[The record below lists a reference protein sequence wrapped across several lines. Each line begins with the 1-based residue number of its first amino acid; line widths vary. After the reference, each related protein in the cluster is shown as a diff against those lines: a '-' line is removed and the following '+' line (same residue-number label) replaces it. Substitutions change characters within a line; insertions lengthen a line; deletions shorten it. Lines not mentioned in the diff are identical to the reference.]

1 MSQSSTINSRL
12 AALQKTMAK
21 DKVQAWLILSA
32 DSHLSE
38 YLPEYWKLREY
49 FSGFTGS
56 AGTLVVLKDKAYL
69 WADSRY
75 WVQAATEIQGSNV
88 TLMKMGDGNTP
99 SYSEFLQE
107 KLSENSNVAVLGD
120 TIAIENFVELYEN
133 LDEHGIT
140 LTTECDPFD
149 KIMKDRKPLPN
160 EALYLHNPKFV
171 SETISSKIAKIRQE
185 MRDVEADVHIVSTL
199 DDIAW
204 ITNLRGKDVTYNPV
218 FLAFMMVTHSSVTL
232 FIEESKLDQGVKKY
246 LTDNKV
252 TVFPY
257 DAFYDELENI
267 PTNKVIM
274 LDEKRN
280 TYAAL
285 ETIDEACDILY
296 MPNPSTLLKA
306 QKSDEDLK
314 NIQEAMREDGA
325 AMAHFYAEFEARLAK
340 GDKLTELD
348 VAEMLQKE
356 RSARPNFIDLSFD
369 TIAGFNPNG
378 ALPHYRATEASHSV
392 LTGDGL
398 LLIDSGAQYQ
408 NGTTDITRVIPI
420 GNPTDA
426 QKRDFT
432 LVLKSLIVMSETV
445 FPADIP
451 MPLLDAIARRP
462 LWENHLDYG
471 HGTGH
476 GVGYFM
482 NVHEGPQVLSFRAP
496 VSDQS
501 KVKKGMI
508 TSIEPGLY
516 REGQWGI
523 RIENLVAS
531 MPVKTQKE
539 QNFGQY
545 MYFETL
551 TLFPIDTRLMDLNL
565 LEAKEISW
573 INQYHERVYRELSP
587 KITDNAVLTWLQAR
601 TEKIII

>member
-1 MSQSSTINSRL
+1 MSQSSIINSRI

-21 DKVQAWLILSA
+21 DRLQAWLILSA

-38 YLPEYWKLREY
+38 YLPEYWKLREW

-56 AGTLVVLKDKAYL
+56 AGTLVVLTDKAYL

-75 WVQAATEIQGSNV
+75 WVQAEAELKGSNV
-88 TLMKMGDGNTP
+88 KLMKMGDGQTP
-99 SYSEFLQE
+99 SYSEFLQTTLPE
-107 KLSENSNVAVLGD
+107 KSNVAVLGD

-133 LDEHGIT
+133 LDDHGIT

-149 KIMKDRKPLPN
+149 KVMKDRAPLPT
-160 EALYLHNPKFV
+160 EALYLHDPQFV
-171 SETISSKIAKIRQE
+171 SETIASKIAKIRQTME
-185 MRDVEADVHIVSTL
+185 DVEADVHIVSTL

-218 FLAFMMVTHSSVTL
+218 FLAYLMITKSSVTL
-232 FIEESKLDQGVKKY
+232 FIDETKLHQEVKKY

-285 ETIDEACDILY
+285 EAIDEECDILY

-306 QKSDEDLK
+306 QKSDADLQ
-314 NIQEAMREDGA
+314 NIQEAMREDGV
-325 AMAHFYAEFEARLAK
+325 AMAHFYTEFEAKLAK
-340 GDKLTELD
+340 GEKLTELD
-348 VAEMLQKE
+348 VADMLQKE

-369 TIAGFNPNG
+369 TIAGYNPNG
-378 ALPHYRATEASHSV
+378 ALPHYRATEDAHSEIK
-392 LTGDGL
+392 GDGL

-420 GNPTDA
+420 GSPTDA

-432 LVLKSLIVMSETV
+432 LVLKSLIVMSETI

-496 VSDQS
+496 VSDQT

-539 QNFGQY
+539 QDFGQY

-551 TLFPIDTRLMDLNL
+551 TLFPIDTRLMDLTL

-587 KITDNAVLTWLQAR
+587 KITDDKVLSWLKER
-601 TEKIII
+601 TEAIKP

>member
-1 MSQSSTINSRL
+1 MSKAATINSRL

-21 DKVQAWLILSA
+21 DRLQAWLILSA

-75 WVQAATEIQGSNV
+75 WVQAAAELKGSNV
-88 TLMKMGDGNTP
+88 ELMKMGDGETP
-99 SYSEFLQE
+99 SYSEFLQKNLPE
-107 KLSENSNVAVLGD
+107 KSNVAVLGD

-133 LDEHGIT
+133 LDDHGIT

-149 KIMKDRKPLPN
+149 KIMNDRAPLPE
-160 EALYLHNPKFV
+160 EALYIHDPQFV
-171 SETISSKIAKIRQE
+171 SESIREKIAKIRNIMTE
-185 MRDVEADVHIVSTL
+185 EEADVHIVSTL

-218 FLAFMMVTHSSVTL
+218 FLAFMMITQSSVTL
-232 FIEESKLDQGVKKY
+232 FIEESKLPQEVKKY

-280 TYAAL
+280 TYASL
-285 ETIDEACDILY
+285 EAIDEECDIVY

-306 QKSDEDLK
+306 QKSDADLK
-314 NIQEAMREDGA
+314 NVQEAMREDGV
-325 AMAHFYAEFEARLAK
+325 AMAHFYQEFEERLAK
-340 GDKLTELD
+340 GESLTELD
-348 VAEMLQKE
+348 VADMLEKE

-378 ALPHYRATEASHSV
+378 ALPHYKATKDAFSEV
-392 LTGDGL
+392 KGNGL

-420 GNPTDA
+420 GTPSA
-426 QKRDFT
+426 EQKRDFT

-462 LWENHLDYG
+462 LWQNHLDYG

-496 VSDQS
+496 VSEQG

-523 RIENLVAS
+523 RIENLVAAT
-531 MPVKTQKE
+531 PVKNQEE
-539 QNFGQY
+539 QDFGQY

-551 TLFPIDTRLMDLNL
+551 TLFPIDARLMDLEL

-587 KITDNAVLTWLQAR
+587 KITDSKVLEWLKER
-601 TEKIII
+601 TKAI

>member
-1 MSQSSTINSRL
+1 MSKAATINSRI

-21 DKVQAWLILSA
+21 DRVQAWLILSA

-38 YLPEYWKLREY
+38 YLPEYWKLREW

-56 AGTLVVLKDKAYL
+56 AGTLLVLKEKAYL

-75 WVQAATEIQGSNV
+75 WVQAAAELKGSNV
-88 TLMKMGDGNTP
+88 ELMKMGDGETP
-99 SYSEFLQE
+99 SYAKFLQDN
-107 KLSENSNVAVLGD
+107 LPENSNVAVLGD
-120 TIAIENFVELYEN
+120 TISIENFVELYEN

-149 KIMKDRKPLPN
+149 KIMKEARPELPL
-160 EALYLHNPKFV
+160 ESLYLHDPQFV
-171 SETISSKIAKIRQE
+171 SESIGDKVAKIRQT
-185 MRDVEADVHIVSTL
+185 MTDAGADVHIVSTL

-204 ITNLRGKDVTYNPV
+204 ITNLRGRDVTYNPV
-218 FLAFMMVTHSSVTL
+218 FLAFMMITPSSVTL
-232 FIEESKLDQGVKKY
+232 FIEESKLPQDVKKY

-285 ETIDEACDILY
+285 EAIDEDCDIIYTL
-296 MPNPSTLLKA
+296 NPSTLLKA
-306 QKSDEDLK
+306 QKSDQDLK
-314 NIQEAMREDGA
+314 NVQEAMREDGA
-325 AMAHFYAEFEARLAK
+325 AMAKFYCEFETRLAK
-340 GDKLTELD
+340 GEILTELD
-348 VAEMLQKE
+348 VADMLEKE

-378 ALPHYRATEASHSV
+378 ALPHYRATKESHAK
-392 LTGDGL
+392 LTGNGL

-420 GNPTDA
+420 GTA
-426 QKRDFT
+426 TAEQKRDFT

-482 NVHEGPQVLSFRAP
+482 NVHEGPQVLAFRAP
-496 VSDQS
+496 VSDQT

-523 RIENLVAS
+523 RIENLVAAL
-531 MPVKTQKE
+531 PVKMQKE
-539 QNFGQY
+539 QDFGQY

-551 TLFPIDTRLMDLNL
+551 TLFPIDTRLMDLSL
-565 LEAKEISW
+565 LEAKEITW
-573 INQYHERVYRELSP
+573 INQYHARVYAELAP
-587 KITDNAVLTWLQAR
+587 KITDSEVLEWLKVRTQA
-601 TEKIII
+601 I

>member
-1 MSQSSTINSRL
+1 MSKAATINARL
-12 AALQKTMAK
+12 ATLQKTMAK
-21 DKVQAWLILSA
+21 ERVHAWLILSA

-56 AGTLVVLKDKAYL
+56 AGTLVVLRDKAYL

-75 WVQAATEIQGSNV
+75 WVQAEAELQG
-88 TLMKMGDGNTP
+88 THIHLMKMGDPETP
-99 SYSEFLQE
+99 SYTEFLE
-107 KLSENSNVAVLGD
+107 ATLPERSNVAVLGD
-120 TIAIENFVELYEN
+120 TMAIESFVELYES

-140 LTTECDPFD
+140 LTTECNPFD
-149 KIMKDRKPLPN
+149 KIIKDRVPLPT
-160 EALYLHNPKFV
+160 ELLYLHNPQFV
-171 SETISSKIAKIRQE
+171 SESTDQKIAKIRQE
-185 MRDVEADVHIVSTL
+185 MQATEADVHIISTL

-218 FLAFMMVTHSSVTL
+218 FLAYMMITHSSVTL
-232 FIEESKLDQGVKKY
+232 FIDETKLDQAVKKY
-246 LTDNKV
+246 LTDHKI

-267 PTNKVIM
+267 PPHKVIM

-285 ETIDEACDILY
+285 EAIDEACDILY
-296 MPNPSTLLKA
+296 LPNPSTLLKS
-306 QKSDEDLK
+306 QKSDADLD
-314 NIQEAMREDGA
+314 NIQEAMREDGV
-325 AMAHFYAEFEARLAK
+325 AMANFYTEFEARLNQ
-340 GDKLTELD
+340 GEQLTELD
-348 VAEMLQKE
+348 VAILLQQA
-356 RSARPNFIDLSFD
+356 RAARPNFVDLSFD

-378 ALPHYRATEASHSV
+378 ALPHYRATLESHSI
-392 LTGDGL
+392 LKGDGV

-408 NGTTDITRVIPI
+408 NGTTDITRVIPM
-420 GNPTDA
+420 GEPSAA
-426 QKRDFT
+426 QKKDFT

-462 LWENHLDYG
+462 LWEHHLDYG

-516 REGQWGI
+516 REGKWGI
-523 RIENLVAS
+523 RIENLVAAL
-531 MPVKTQKE
+531 PVKTQKE
-539 QNFGQY
+539 HDFGRY

-551 TLFPIDTRLMDLNL
+551 TLFPIDTRLIDLTL
-565 LEAKEISW
+565 LEPKEIAW
-573 INQYHERVYRELSP
+573 INEYHARVYRELAP
-587 KITDNAVLTWLQAR
+587 KITNENVLAWLQAR
-601 TEKIII
+601 TNAI

>member
-1 MSQSSTINSRL
+1 MSKAATINARL
-12 AALQKTMAK
+12 TALQKTMAK
-21 DKVQAWLILSA
+21 DRVQAWLILSA

-56 AGTLVVLKDKAYL
+56 AGTLLVLKDKAYL

-75 WVQAATEIQGSNV
+75 WVQAEAELKGSNV
-88 TLMKMGDGNTP
+88 ELMKMGDGQTP
-99 SYSEFLQE
+99 SYSEFLQATLPE
-107 KLSENSNVAVLGD
+107 KSNVAVLGD

-140 LTTECDPFD
+140 LTTECDPFE
-149 KIMKDRKPLPN
+149 KIMKDRQPLPS
-160 EALYLHNPKFV
+160 EELYLHNPKFI
-171 SETISSKIAKIRQE
+171 SETISSKIAAIRQE
-185 MRDVEADVHIVSTL
+185 MSNIDADVHIVSTL

-218 FLAFMMVTHSSVTL
+218 FLAFIMITHSSVTL
-232 FIEESKLDQGVKKY
+232 FIDETKLNQEVKKY

-285 ETIDEACDILY
+285 EAIDEECDILY
-296 MPNPSTLLKA
+296 VPNPSTLLKA
-306 QKSDEDLK
+306 QKSDDDLK
-314 NIQEAMREDGA
+314 HIQEAMREDGA
-325 AMAHFYAEFEARLAK
+325 AMAHFYTEFEARLAK
-340 GDKLTELD
+340 GETLTELD

-356 RSARPNFIDLSFD
+356 RSKRPNFVDLSFD

-378 ALPHYRATEASHSV
+378 ALPHYKATKEAFSEIK
-392 LTGDGL
+392 GDGL

-420 GNPTDA
+420 GNPTAA

-496 VSDQS
+496 VSEQGR
-501 KVKKGMI
+501 VKKGMI

-539 QNFGQY
+539 QDFGQY

-551 TLFPIDTRLMDLNL
+551 TLFPIDTRLMDLEL
-565 LEAKEISW
+565 LETKEISW
-573 INQYHERVYRELSP
+573 INQYHERVYLELSP
-587 KITDNAVLTWLQAR
+587 KISDEAVLTWLKERTQAL
-601 TEKIII
+601 

>member
-1 MSQSSTINSRL
+1 MSKAATINSRL

-21 DKVQAWLILSA
+21 DQVQAWLILSA
-32 DSHLSE
+32 DPHLSE
-38 YLPEYWKLREY
+38 YLPEHWKLREY

-56 AGTLVVLKDKAYL
+56 AGTLLVLRDKAYL

-75 WVQAATEIQGSNV
+75 WVQAAAELAGSNV
-88 TLMKMGDGNTP
+88 ELMKMGDGKTP
-99 SYSEFLQE
+99 SYSTFLQDT
-107 KLSENSNVAVLGD
+107 LPENSNVAVLGD

-133 LDEHGIT
+133 LSEHGIT

-149 KIMKDRKPLPN
+149 KIVKDRPELPS
-160 EALYLHNPKFV
+160 EALYLHDPQFV
-171 SETISSKIAKIRQE
+171 SENISSKIAKIRQE
-185 MRDVEADVHIVSTL
+185 MRNADADVHIVSTL
-199 DDIAW
+199 DDVAW
-204 ITNLRGKDVTYNPV
+204 ITNLRGQDVTYNPV
-218 FLAFMMVTHSSVTL
+218 FLAFIMITHSSVTL
-232 FIEESKLDQGVKKY
+232 FIDETKLDQAVKRY
-246 LTDNKV
+246 LSDNKV

-285 ETIDEACDILY
+285 EAIDEECDIIY
-296 MPNPSTLLKA
+296 TPNPSTLLKA
-306 QKSDEDLK
+306 QKSDADLQ
-314 NIQEAMREDGA
+314 NVQEAMREDGV
-325 AMAHFYAEFEARLAK
+325 AMANFYTEFEARLAK
-340 GDKLTELD
+340 GEKLTELD

-356 RSARPNFIDLSFD
+356 RSARPNFVDLSFD

-378 ALPHYRATEASHSV
+378 ALPHYRATEESHSEIK
-392 LTGDGL
+392 GDGL

-420 GNPTDA
+420 GNPSDA

-432 LVLKSLIVMSETV
+432 LALKSLIIMSETI

-496 VSDQS
+496 VSEQGR
-501 KVKKGMI
+501 VKKGMI

-539 QNFGQY
+539 QDFGQY

-551 TLFPIDTRLMDLNL
+551 TLFPIDTRLMDLSL
-565 LEAKEISW
+565 LEAKEIAW
-573 INQYHERVYRELSP
+573 VNQYHERVYRELSP
-587 KITDNAVLTWLQAR
+587 KITDEAVLAWLKAR
-601 TEKIII
+601 TQAI